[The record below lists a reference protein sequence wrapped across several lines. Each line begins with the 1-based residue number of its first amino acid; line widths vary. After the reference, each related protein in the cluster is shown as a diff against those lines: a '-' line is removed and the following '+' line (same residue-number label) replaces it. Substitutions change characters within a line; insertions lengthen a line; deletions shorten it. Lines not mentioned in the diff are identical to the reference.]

1 MPKRPT
7 QSQRVKQAL
16 KQAYDYLGIKG
27 KRRSN
32 PITTARFLGFTPI
45 QRGVPINPNDPI
57 FATRVN
63 NEVFRRW
70 IENTQK
76 VSQSITINFK
86 YRYKKNNNIM
96 KGINSETITGTRA
109 TIDKIRQEQL
119 NLMYD
124 ELEQDSPFIVVEV
137 SEAQISKIQRLP
149 VGGGNRFVSK
159 GIRQVRMRR
168 MGALKLDYDYI
179 GDTSWDRQQDTCVFD
194 WLFNEYACKS
204 GFKKFLPKK
213 DRDMAYDNLNDLFK
227 LDEDDEP
234 LTEGVNIDQ
243 LRRFAEKFKLPMMGF
258 DKNEKTIACYRPDVV
273 NKEVKPLMFIIANGH
288 LYPID
293 DKSKRL
299 SMSSKVREENKKE
312 EDRFVQIQ
320 NWTSEDFELA
330 PKDEGEEGKE
340 QPLPIFPSN
349 EDSIGNE
356 YVMSIIKET
365 NTIPRK
371 LQVEG
376 SKIVRFYIGEQKY
389 YTSPQTTLQ
398 TDIEEYCKLQG
409 EVYWGQSPNY
419 MMSELYKKEYGEY
432 FWKSG
437 TSKFNP
443 AVYEL
448 FMDEKIKHR
457 QHYGATRDNT
467 ALMELVDE
475 EFEEVIVEKEID
487 VPYKDIFTGELKKKK
502 ETIKLRT
509 QVARPRQT
517 KIEKLFEEGKAVC
530 YDLNKHYTSCLYD
543 PYDEFLIYDEEDT
556 IYSFKQDI
564 KKPLPTGIYYVE
576 TNDLSLLHQSN
587 WYENKIIDMAI
598 KEGIKLTIK
607 YEFLPVVRYVEQPAY
622 KHTFVVDKILTATHY
637 NMELECC
644 DDGEE
649 GEYDEITN
657 IDEYSAKCK
666 EECIKAMGKK
676 AYDDRIKQILEGSNL
691 TITKNKKFL
700 PKDYFKKFIDKA
712 FETPFGKEIVNTF
725 IGCLGKTTQKSK
737 VVECETDTDLVWE
750 CFVNCET
757 PKSEDAYDHLF
768 FKEEYEGKYNR
779 LNKKNIILQN
789 INTEEDPLYLYGHN
803 SIKGQNEI
811 ALPIWIQLLDWSNMR
826 LYNMSK
832 KVGGETIFRKTD
844 CIVSLGG
851 KVGLSQKGFGN
862 FESAEWEHIKLTSP
876 QKTDRHYQSWN
887 WRANWKKVEELNDS
901 SEWDKVVKLMID
913 KEGLMIEG
921 RAGTGKSYIPKE
933 AFKSGL
939 LKLNENTI
947 TMAFT
952 NKAARNIMG
961 KTIHKTLHITGNNTI
976 PKKTLDSLRKY
987 KYFVID
993 EVGMIPPYLWRLLKL
1008 VKQSHPKSIW
1018 MLMGDYRQLPPIED
1032 EQRIVEKLDIF
1043 NLPIVKYL
1051 ANYNKIEL
1059 TKRQR
1064 YDLLLWN
1071 YLEAGYNH
1079 RVWGALPTRNITPD
1093 EIYNNKAICYFNK
1106 TRDRVNDECMR
1117 YYRNQATS
1125 MMIEFERKREDD
1137 KPKTI
1142 YIYEGLPVMAY
1153 KNNNKMEIVNSEE
1166 FIVIAYD
1173 EYKITL
1179 KRDVDDLPNVE
1190 IDVDDF
1196 HTYFVCNYCST
1207 THKSQGATY
1216 TGNIIIFDWER
1227 LHGDKNVAYTACS
1240 RGIALDKLIVAKTI
1254 L

>member
-45 QRGVPINPNDPI
+45 QRGVPINPNDPM

-86 YRYKKNNNIM
+86 YRYKKSNNIM

-168 MGALKLDYDYI
+168 MSAFKLDYDYI

-194 WLFNEYACKS
+194 WLFNEYAGKS

-213 DRDMAYDNLNDLFK
+213 DRDMAYDKLNELFK

-243 LRRFAEKFKLPMMGF
+243 LRIFAEKFRLPMMAF

-312 EDRFVQIQ
+312 ENRFVQIQ

-340 QPLPIFPSN
+340 QPRPIFPSN

-419 MMSELYKKEYGEY
+419 MMSKIYEEVYGED

-487 VPYKDIFTGELKKKK
+487 VPYKDIFTGELKVKKD
-502 ETIKLRT
+502 IIRLRT
-509 QVARPRQT
+509 KVAKPIQT

-587 WYENKIIDMAI
+587 WYSNKIIDMAI

-607 YEFLPVVRYVEQPAY
+607 YEFLPLQRYISDCD
-622 KHTFVVDKILTATHY
+622 KKIL
-637 NMELECC
+637 
-644 DDGEE
+644 
-649 GEYDEITN
+649 
-657 IDEYSAKCK
+657 S
-666 EECIKAMGKK
+666 
-676 AYDDRIKQILEGSNL
+676 
-691 TITKNKKFL
+691 
-700 PKDYFKKFIDKA
+700 KDNYKKFIDKA

-737 VVECETDTDLVWE
+737 VVECETDIDLVWE

-757 PKSEDAYDHLF
+757 PKSEDDYDHLF

-789 INTEEDPLYLYGHN
+789 INTDEDPLYLYGHN
-803 SIKGQNEI
+803 SVKGQNEI
-811 ALPIWIQLLDWSNMR
+811 ALPIWIQLLDWSNML

-832 KVGGETIFRKTD
+832 KVGGETIFRNTD

-851 KVGLSQKGFGN
+851 KVGLSQNGFGN
-862 FESAEWEHIKLTSP
+862 FKSAKWDHLKLTSP

-952 NKAARNIMG
+952 NKASRNIMG

-1018 MLMGDYRQLPPIED
+1018 LLMGDYRQLPPIED
-1032 EQRIVEKLDIF
+1032 DQRIVEKLDIF

-1079 RVWGALPTRNITPD
+1079 RVWGALLTRNITPD

-1117 YYRNQATS
+1117 YYRNQATN

-1153 KNNNKMEIVNSEE
+1153 KNNNKREIVNSEE

-1240 RGIALDKLIVAKTI
+1240 RGTALDKLIVAKTI